1 MGRVSD
7 LFDAPFLWYLNR
19 TTGFMVLGLITVSM
33 LLGVLA
39 AVGRPQR
46 GVPIFANQ
54 LLHRNL
60 SLLAVLML
68 VVHVSSAVI
77 DTYVD
82 IRWWQTFI
90 PFGATYHPLWLGLG
104 AFALDLIAIIV
115 VTSLVRSRLQH
126 RPWRIVHLLSYLAFA
141 LAVTHGIGIGTD
153 TNDLGG
159 WGVMVSVS
167 CLALVVAAGIWRLAR
182 LATDGSR
189 ESATQGTAL

>member
-1 MGRVSD
+1 MND

-39 AVGRPQR
+39 AIGRPQR

-90 PFGATYHPLWLGLG
+90 PFGATYQPLWLGLG
-104 AFALDLIAIIV
+104 AVALDLIAIIV
-115 VTSLVRSRLQH
+115 VTSLFRSRLQH
-126 RPWRIVHLLSYLAFA
+126 RPWRIAHLLSYFAFA

-153 TNDLGG
+153 TKDLAG

-182 LATDGSR
+182 LVTDGSR
-189 ESATQGTAL
+189 GSATQGTVL